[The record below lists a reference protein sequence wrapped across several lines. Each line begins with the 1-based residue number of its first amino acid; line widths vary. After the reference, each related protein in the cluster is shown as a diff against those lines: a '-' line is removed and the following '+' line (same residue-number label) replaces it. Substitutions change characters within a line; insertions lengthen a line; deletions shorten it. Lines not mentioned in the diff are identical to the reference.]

1 MVTAETTTPS
11 RGRRW
16 RWWLPVITFFLG
28 LAVGIIVVGLLG
40 WGTPDFP
47 TATGPTATAD
57 STAGQPSPPVAS
69 PTAGA
74 EAQVNAACLRVI
86 SEAQQVYN
94 IIAGVGEAADDVDLQ
109 RLDDMVRQLQPIE
122 PLLKRDLEACNV
134 DTSIERNPGASPA
147 SPSPTDPQ
155 TTPSPTR

>member
-1 MVTAETTTPS
+1 VTAEATTPS
-11 RGRRW
+11 RGRRS
-16 RWWLPVITFFLG
+16 RWLLPVGTFLVG
-28 LAVGIIVVGLLG
+28 LAVGIIIVGLLSS
-40 WGTPDFP
+40 GTRDFP
-47 TATGPTATAD
+47 SATGPTVTPMTTA
-57 STAGQPSPPVAS
+57 SQPSPAAS

-74 EAQVNAACLRVI
+74 AEARVNAACLRVI

-134 DTSIERNPGASPA
+134 DTKVERNPGASPA

-155 TTPSPTR
+155 TTASPTR